1 MTEDFMLC
9 EYQDPHTN
17 KQTFSLII
25 SGFVSIIFLTK
36 KAWQLCCTA
45 MSAKKNVCWCR
56 WLWYSHLL
64 RMRFGK
70 IITIH
75 GVENNICEC
84 FPHIRYLH
92 LNGVVL
98 CSHFIRDVSEQ
109 TFKPER
115 ASAPRVHTSHTQ
127 KHSPSHIL
135 AMFLWFS
142 VEMA

>member
-1 MTEDFMLC
+1 
-9 EYQDPHTN
+9 
-17 KQTFSLII
+17 
-25 SGFVSIIFLTK
+25 
-36 KAWQLCCTA
+36 
-45 MSAKKNVCWCR
+45 
-56 WLWYSHLL
+56 
-64 RMRFGK
+64 MRFGK

-127 KHSPSHIL
+127 KTLTITHSRDVFMVFGGNGIS
-135 AMFLWFS
+135 S
-142 VEMA
+142 